1 MKRALKVIGIVA
13 GVAVAAVGGFVAW
26 STLRPLVP
34 SSYTTSTPTGGD
46 IETTYL
52 ANGPHGVASKTVGVP
67 ESFKEYEVWYPDDA
81 RGSDETYPV
90 VIVSNGTGVPASRA
104 KAVWEHYASWGFI
117 VLATEE
123 EYSWNGFSSEMCAR
137 FAEKL
142 NTQDKIGEWDEN
154 PLRGHLDLK
163 HVAAVGHSQG
173 GVGAIN
179 AATHTD
185 HASMYTC
192 AVLLS
197 PTNEELAH
205 NLEWDYDAT
214 QLTVPTLMMSSTGTG
229 DTGLVVSPNQL
240 ADIYNHVAST
250 TKVMAVRT
258 DCDHGDMLYKADGH
272 VTAFLRWQL
281 CCDQEA
287 AAAFSGESPEILSN
301 PLYQDAQV
309 AAGME

>member
-1 MKRALKVIGIVA
+1 MPRVVKVVGILA
-13 GVAVAAVGGFVAW
+13 GVAVATIGGIVAW
-26 STLRPLVP
+26 ASVRPFAP
-34 SSYTTSTPTGGD
+34 GDYTTSTKTGGD
-46 IETTYL
+46 VETTFL
-52 ANGPHGVASKTVGVP
+52 AAGQHEVAYKAADVP
-67 ESFKEYEVWYPDDA
+67 ESFKRYEVWYPVDIAEDD
-81 RGSDETYPV
+81 DTYPV
-90 VIVSNGTGVPASRA
+90 VIISNGTGVPASKA

-154 PLRGHLDLK
+154 PLKEHLDLG

-179 AATHTD
+179 AVTHTD
-185 HASMYTC
+185 HASRYTC
-192 AVLLS
+192 VVLLS

-214 QLTVPTLMMSSTGTG
+214 RVTVPTLMMSSTGSG
-229 DTGLVVSPNQL
+229 DTGLVVSLDQL
-240 ADIYNHVAST
+240 AKIYEDVAT
-250 TKVMAVRT
+250 DTKIMSVRN
-258 DCDHGDMLYKADGH
+258 DCDHGEMLYKADGY

-281 CCDQEA
+281 CGDQRA
-287 AAAFSGESPEILSN
+287 ASAFVGDGAEVLAN
-301 PLYQDAQV
+301 PLYQNTKV
-309 AAGME
+309 SAGA